1 MAGATSPRSSA
12 GLIDLHFGNPVLDYD
27 EWAGLCSGPVDGGLD
42 RRHFGSFVSERLHM
56 SKGLSTLGR
65 VLTRVC
71 GLRRNPARRAICA
84 LAVAVVAGPVP
95 AIAQGLPLI
104 RDTEIENLLND
115 YARPIFKAA
124 GLGSGRVAVRIVN
137 NEAFNAFVVDGRSVY
152 IHTGALMQ
160 AQRPNEVIGVLAHE
174 AGHIAGGH
182 MAALRAR
189 IAQDQTRALITQILG
204 IGLMVA
210 GGVAGGDGGRDLGG
224 AGQSVL
230 SGGSQVIMRGLTA
243 ERRSQESAA
252 DQAGLSYL
260 NATGQSGQG
269 MLATFERFAGQEL
282 FSDQNR
288 DPFARTH
295 PVATDRLARLRQL
308 VESSPNFG
316 VTDPPALQ
324 MRHDMMRAKLSG
336 YIEGPQT
343 VFNRYPTTDQSL
355 PARYARAVARFRMGG
370 AGGLEGAL
378 AEADLLIKSE
388 PQNPYF
394 YELKADFLQKSGK
407 FADSIPLLRK
417 SLQLAG
423 GDAPLISVAL
433 AQSMI
438 QSKQPRVLDEA
449 ITILRKAITRE
460 GENAMAYNML
470 GQAYYDKGQIP
481 QAELA
486 RAQGLFYFGAIKQ
499 AQEFA
504 RRAQGA
510 LKAGSPEWVKA
521 DDILNYKPQT

>member
-1 MAGATSPRSSA
+1 M
-12 GLIDLHFGNPVLDYD
+12 
-27 EWAGLCSGPVDGGLD
+27 
-42 RRHFGSFVSERLHM
+42 SERFP
-56 SKGLSTLGR
+56 TLAR
-65 VLTRVC
+65 VLTTTRSTSA
-71 GLRRNPARRAICA
+71 GAWCA
-84 LAVAVVAGPVP
+84 LAVAAVATLAPVP
-95 AIAQGLPLI
+95 ASAQGLPLI

-124 GLGSGRVAVRIVN
+124 NLGSGRVAVRIVN
-137 NEAFNAFVVDGRSVY
+137 NENFNAFVVDGRNVF

-160 AQRPNEVIGVLAHE
+160 AQTPNEVIGVLAHE

-189 IAQDQTRALITQILG
+189 IAKDQTRALIAQILG

-230 SGGSQVIMRGLTA
+230 SGGNELIMRGLTA

-252 DQAGLSYL
+252 DQAGLGYL
-260 NATGQSGQG
+260 NATGQSGRG

-308 VESSPNFG
+308 VESSPYYG
-316 VTDPPALQ
+316 AADSAALQ
-324 MRHDMMRAKLSG
+324 LRHDMMRAKLSG
-336 YIEGPQT
+336 YIENPQT
-343 VFNRYPTTDQSL
+343 VFNRYPTSDQSV
-355 PARYARAVARFRMGG
+355 PARYARTAARFRMGG
-370 AGGLEGAL
+370 GGLEAAL
-378 AEADLLIKSE
+378 ADADQLIKSE

-394 YELKADFLQKSGK
+394 YELKADFLQKSGR
-407 FADSIPLLRK
+407 FAESIPLLRK
-417 SLQLAG
+417 ALQLSG
-423 GDAPLISVAL
+423 DDAPLLAVQL
-433 AQSMI
+433 AQSLV
-438 QSKQPRVLDEA
+438 QSKQPQFLDEA
-449 ITILRKAITRE
+449 IKLLRKAITRE
-460 GENAMAYNML
+460 GENAMAFNML
-470 GQAYYDKGQIP
+470 GQAYYDKGLIP

-510 LKAGSPEWVKA
+510 LKPGSPEWVKA

>member
-1 MAGATSPRSSA
+1 MVAVRLGHQA
-12 GLIDLHFGNPVLDYD
+12 
-27 EWAGLCSGPVDGGLD
+27 
-42 RRHFGSFVSERLHM
+42 RRYFGSFLGDRLGMSEGYPPLDR
-56 SKGLSTLGR
+56 GLSGARTGAW
-65 VLTRVC
+65 
-71 GLRRNPARRAICA
+71 PAKVWCA
-84 LAVAVVAGPVP
+84 LAAVAVAALTPVA
-95 AIAQGLPLI
+95 AAAQGLPLI

-124 GLGSGRVAVRIVN
+124 NLGSGRVAVRIVN
-137 NEAFNAFVVDGRSVY
+137 NENFNAFVVDGRNVF

-160 AQRPNEVIGVLAHE
+160 AQTPNEVIGVLAHE

-189 IAQDQTRALITQILG
+189 IAKDQTRALIAQILG

-210 GGVAGGDGGRDLGG
+210 GGVSGGDSGRDLGG

-230 SGGSQVIMRGLTA
+230 SGGSELIMRGLTA

-260 NATGQSGQG
+260 NTTGQSGRG

-308 VESSPNFG
+308 VESSPYFG
-316 VTDPPALQ
+316 VADTPELQ
-324 MRHDMMRAKLSG
+324 FRHDMMRAKLSG
-336 YIEGPQT
+336 YIENPQT
-343 VFNRYPTTDQSL
+343 VFNRYSAADQSA
-355 PARYARAVARFRMGG
+355 PARYARTVARFRMGG
-370 AGGLEGAL
+370 GGGLEAAL
-378 AEADLLIKSE
+378 ADADQLIKSD

-394 YELKADFLQKSGK
+394 HEVKADFLQKSGR
-407 FADSIPLLRK
+407 FSESIPPLRK
-417 SLQLAG
+417 ALQLAG
-423 GDAPLISVAL
+423 GDAPLIAVQL
-433 AQSMI
+433 AQSMV
-438 QSKQPRVLDEA
+438 QSKQPQLLDEA
-449 ITILRKAITRE
+449 IALLRKAITRE
-460 GENAMAYNML
+460 GENAMAFNML
-470 GQAYYDKGQIP
+470 GQAYYDKGLIP

-486 RAQGLFYFGAIKQ
+486 RAQGLFYFGAVKQ

-504 RRAQGA
+504 KRAQSA
-510 LKAGSPEWVKA
+510 LKPGSPEWVKA

>member
-1 MAGATSPRSSA
+1 MSEGFSFLNRVSSLVTRPRQ
-12 GLIDLHFGNPVLDYD
+12 
-27 EWAGLCSGPVDGGLD
+27 
-42 RRHFGSFVSERLHM
+42 
-56 SKGLSTLGR
+56 
-65 VLTRVC
+65 
-71 GLRRNPARRAICA
+71 PAVA
-84 LAVAVVAGPVP
+84 LAAMAASVVSALTPAPAV
-95 AIAQGLPLI
+95 AQGLPLI

-137 NEAFNAFVVDGRSVY
+137 NENFNAFVVDGRSVY

-189 IAQDQTRALITQILG
+189 IAQDQTRALIAQILG
-204 IGLMVA
+204 LGLMVA
-210 GGVAGGDGGRDLGG
+210 GGVAGGDSGRDLGG

-230 SGGSQVIMRGLTA
+230 SGGNELIMRGLTA

-269 MLATFERFAGQEL
+269 MLTTFERFAGQEL

-308 VESSPNFG
+308 VETSPNYG
-316 VTDPPALQ
+316 VTDSPALQ
-324 MRHDMMRAKLSG
+324 LRHDMMRAKLSG
-336 YIEGPQT
+336 YIENPQT
-343 VFNRYPTTDQSL
+343 VFNRYPSSDQSL
-355 PARYARAVARFRMGG
+355 PAKYARTTARFRMGG
-370 AGGLEGAL
+370 GGLEAAL
-378 AEADLLIKSE
+378 AEADQLIKLE

-394 YELKADFLQKSGK
+394 YELKADFLQKSGR
-407 FADSIPLLRK
+407 FAESIPLLRK
-417 SLQLAG
+417 AVQLSNG
-423 GDAPLISVAL
+423 EAPLISVQL

-438 QSKQPRVLDEA
+438 QSKQPALLDEA

-470 GQAYYDKGQIP
+470 GQAYYDKGLTP

-510 LKAGSPEWVKA
+510 LKPGSPEWVKA